1 MTKKRVLLNFPQELL
16 KEPIIYSVG
25 QQFQLETNIHRA
37 DVAEDRGCIELDL
50 IGDEQQIDEGI
61 AWMTGRGVRVE
72 VLPAED

>member
-25 QQFQLETNIHRA
+25 QQFQLATNIHRA

-50 IGDEQQIDEGI
+50 TGEEQQIDEGI
-61 AWMTGRGVRVE
+61 AWMIGRGVRVE
-72 VLPAED
+72 VLPAEG

>member
-37 DVAEDRGCIELDL
+37 DVAEDRGCVELDL
-50 IGDEQQIDEGI
+50 VGEEEQIDEGI
-61 AWMTGRGVRVE
+61 AWMIGRGVRVE
-72 VLPAED
+72 ALDSEG

>member
-1 MTKKRVLLNFPQELL
+1 
-16 KEPIIYSVG
+16 VG

-61 AWMTGRGVRVE
+61 AWIMGRGVRVE
-72 VLPAED
+72 VLPVEG